1 MNRPFTLPV
10 VIACSAHAFLMF
22 GFKTPDRPPI
32 VPVVPAP
39 TNWDPVTL
47 EPPPP
52 EKPEIMNIR
61 SEPSGGKP
69 AAPRPMTEDRAA
81 DKISPSDF
89 VMEIARNTP
98 TRVKV
103 VTRII
108 SPGEGPIDGD
118 PNALEYGPGRSNG
131 KIIYSTVGL
140 DDEPRARVQTP
151 PSYPFSLKA
160 SGVSGEVL
168 VEFIVDERG
177 RVTHPRVVRSTHPD
191 FEASTIA
198 AVSKWRFEPGTRN
211 MTPVSFRMLVP
222 VKFNLN
228 E

>member
-22 GFKTPDRPPI
+22 GFKTPDRPPVI
-32 VPVVPAP
+32 AAVP
-39 TNWDPVTL
+39 
-47 EPPPP
+47 EPPRWRPVFIEPQEP
-52 EKPEIMNIR
+52 EKPVVCDTP
-61 SEPSGGKP
+61 SGPSGGKP
-69 AAPRPMTEDRAA
+69 AAPRPMSAERVVHKFSA
-81 DKISPSDF
+81 DDF
-89 VMEIARNTP
+89 LMDASNVA
-98 TRVKV
+98 TRVLIE
-103 VTRII
+103 TRILT
-108 SPGEGPIDGD
+108 PGTDTIGD
-118 PNALEYGPGRSNG
+118 PNAPDYGDGLGDRP
-131 KIIYSTVGL
+131 IIYSPVGL
-140 DDEPRARVQTP
+140 DNEPRARVQAP